1 MGTTLIFSNEE
12 IDDIMKIVKSPE
24 ESGIL
29 IKGVSETIE
38 NEAKERNEGFL
49 VMILGTLAPDLLES
63 VLIGKAVIGTD
74 KGAISRSWEQDRIRA
89 DQDF

>member
-1 MGTTLIFSNEE
+1 
-12 IDDIMKIVKSPE
+12 MKRVKSPE
-24 ESGIL
+24 ESGL
-29 IKGVSETIE
+29 LVNGVSETIE

-74 KGAISRSWEQDRIRA
+74 KGAISGSWEQDRIRA
-89 DQDF
+89 GQDF

>member
-1 MGTTLIFSNEE
+1 
-12 IDDIMKIVKSPE
+12 MKRVKSPE
-24 ESGIL
+24 ESGL
-29 IKGVSETIE
+29 LVKGVSETIE

-89 DQDF
+89 GQDF

>member
-1 MGTTLIFSNEE
+1 
-12 IDDIMKIVKSPE
+12 MKRVKSRE
-24 ESGIL
+24 ESGL
-29 IKGVSETIE
+29 LVKGVSETIE

-74 KGAISRSWEQDRIRA
+74 KGGISRSWEQDRIRA
-89 DQDF
+89 GQDF